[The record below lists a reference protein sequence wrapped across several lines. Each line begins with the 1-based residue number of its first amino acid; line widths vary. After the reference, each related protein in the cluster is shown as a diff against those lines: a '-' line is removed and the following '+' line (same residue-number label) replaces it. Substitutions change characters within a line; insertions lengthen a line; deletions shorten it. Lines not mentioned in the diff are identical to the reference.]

1 MGWGTTAI
9 FRGKHQKMENS
20 WTKGWQWMS
29 EGCSSILLQREPLV
43 SLLNNMSLY
52 QEVMEKHWYVLL
64 LNSTAHRD
72 RWHLPYPGAVLLG
85 TLVAFPAATID
96 PSDKGHEELLLIDLQ
111 GLVFHHAPSASTL
124 RQSDSI
130 PQTARNPE
138 KRSAFRE
145 AASAQTQLRRRDTS
159 QCWGVFV
166 TKHGERVCGDDIT
179 ERTLVRVESRLRI
192 DVAQ

>member
-1 MGWGTTAI
+1 MGA
-9 FRGKHQKMENS
+9 
-20 WTKGWQWMS
+20 
-29 EGCSSILLQREPLV
+29 
-43 SLLNNMSLY
+43 
-52 QEVMEKHWYVLL
+52 
-64 LNSTAHRD
+64 
-72 RWHLPYPGAVLLG
+72 
-85 TLVAFPAATID
+85 LVAFPAATID

-145 AASAQTQLRRRDTS
+145 DSGCIGANTTETACDITLHSG
-159 QCWGVFV
+159 GVC
-166 TKHGERVCGDDIT
+166 RDDIT
-179 ERTLVRVESRLRI
+179 ERTLVRVESCLRI